1 MKRIN
6 NDDLIIHKE
15 KQPTFENVINST
27 TISKEVSLE
36 NVKLSKREI

>member
-15 KQPTFENVINST
+15 KPQTFDNAINST

-36 NVKLSKREI
+36 NVKL